1 MRSNP
6 QRVAWIVL
14 GTAFV
19 VFCVLI
25 TGIPLVVRFYLYNS
39 MEDQNAQMQ
48 VIEGTV
54 LVQEANGGD
63 PRGVTEFAEISAGDE
78 VITDD
83 TSWATLDLFERSHVT
98 LYRKAKVRLD
108 RAETPAFSISDQPN
122 QIALNV
128 TGGIVRVGVAL
139 PRERDTLFR
148 VLTPHAQVELD
159 EGSYRI
165 EVANDE
171 TQVTVVRGQARVGRY
186 IPSLLV
192 QQGERTQVDL
202 SGALASPQPAAENLI
217 ANGTFEQPLA
227 TGWLTDTV
235 VLDQSVEPPK
245 VQVVNDGA
253 RGAARFVR
261 REQDDGAHSEVAI
274 RQELDQDVRD
284 FNRLDLSM
292 DIRLDFQ
299 SLSGGGLLSSEFPVI
314 VRLDYE
320 DRWGDDKFWTHGFYY
335 QNRDGYP
342 IAPDPWGRPSGEQIP
357 RGVWYPFESGNLL
370 ELLGDNVPADITG
383 LTVYA
388 SGWNYDSLVSE
399 IQLIVE

>member
-14 GTAFV
+14 CTAFV
-19 VFCVLI
+19 VFCILI
-25 TGIPLVVRFYLYNS
+25 VGVPLGLRFYLYNS
-39 MEDQNAQMQ
+39 MEAQSAQMQ

-54 LVQEANGGD
+54 LVQEDNGGD
-63 PRGVTEFAEISAGDE
+63 PRGVTEFAEVSAGDE

-83 TSWATLDLFERSHVT
+83 ASWATLDLFERSHVT

-108 RAETPAFSISDQPN
+108 QVETPAFSISDQPN

-139 PRERDTLFR
+139 PRERDTMFR
-148 VLTPHAQVELD
+148 VVTPHAQVELE

-165 EVANDE
+165 EVSNDE
-171 TQVTVVRGQARVGRY
+171 TKVTVVRGQARVGRY
-186 IPSLLV
+186 VPSMV
-192 QQGERTQVDL
+192 VRQGERTQVDL
-202 SGALASPQPAAENLI
+202 SGALAAPQPAAENLI
-217 ANGTFEQPLA
+217 ANGTFEDPMA
-227 TGWLTDTV
+227 TAWLTDTV
-235 VLDQSVEPPK
+235 VLDQAVEPPR

-253 RGAARFVR
+253 RGAVRFVR
-261 REQDDGAHSEVAI
+261 REQDDGAHSEVSI

-284 FNRLDLSM
+284 FDRLDLSM

-320 DRWGDDKFWTHGFYY
+320 DRWGDNKFWTHGFYY
-335 QNRDGYP
+335 QNRDRYP

-370 ELLGDNVPADITG
+370 ELLGDNVPAYITG

>member
-1 MRSNP
+1 VKVCGLR
-6 QRVAWIVL
+6 RL
-14 GTAFV
+14 HGRE
-19 VFCVLI
+19 L
-25 TGIPLVVRFYLYNS
+25 R
-39 MEDQNAQMQ
+39 
-48 VIEGTV
+48 
-54 LVQEANGGD
+54 
-63 PRGVTEFAEISAGDE
+63 DE
-78 VITDD
+78 VPV
-83 TSWATLDLFERSHVT
+83 LLFERSHVT
-98 LYRKAKVRLD
+98 LYRKANVRLD
-108 RAETPAFSISDQPN
+108 QVETPAFSVSDQPN
-122 QIALNV
+122 RIVLNV

-139 PRERDTLFR
+139 PRERDTQFR
-148 VLTPHAQVELD
+148 VLTPHAQVELE

-165 EVANDE
+165 EVTNDE
-171 TQVTVVRGQARVGRY
+171 TQVTVVRGQARVGRNV
-186 IPSLLV
+186 PSLLV
-192 QQGERTQVDL
+192 QQGERTRVDL
-202 SGALASPQPAAENLI
+202 SGALAAPQPAAQNLI
-217 ANGTFEQPLA
+217 INGTFEQALA

-235 VLDQSVEPPK
+235 VLDQSVAPPA

-261 REQDDGAHSEVAI
+261 REQDDGTHSEVAI

-284 FNRLDLSM
+284 FDRLDLSM
-292 DIRLDFQ
+292 DVRLDFQ

-335 QNRDGYP
+335 ENRDGYP

-357 RGVWYPFESGNLL
+357 RGLWYPFESGNLL
-370 ELLGDNVPADITG
+370 DLLGDNVPAYVTG